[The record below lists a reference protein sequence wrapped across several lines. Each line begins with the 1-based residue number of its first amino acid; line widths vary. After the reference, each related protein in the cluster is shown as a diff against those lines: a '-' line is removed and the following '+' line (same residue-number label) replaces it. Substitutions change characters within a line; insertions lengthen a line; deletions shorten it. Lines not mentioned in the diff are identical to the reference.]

1 LVFGLGELSG
11 EEFSLGGEARY
22 DRRRDWFAL
31 NRERF
36 LEALG

>member
-22 DRRRDWFAL
+22 DRRDWFAL